1 MKKLM
6 TTFVLLA
13 ACAAL
18 TVPAFALSKG
28 DSGDDVV
35 RLQQALI
42 EQGYLTGDADGQ
54 YGPLTEAAVKTFR
67 EANGLP
73 SEGGADDEMM
83 AILYGETMEPETEP
97 AEDLSEVIGMEEAAE
112 PQTYSLMVQKYE
124 TGEIRPD
131 ELRTWLQENYLY
143 KAELLVK
150 AGIEAINSE
159 EKRAEVDIEY
169 LPGELTEESL
179 INEDGR
185 YYVSLETLTRL
196 AYARLNIP
204 VEDYNVTDN
213 RQLSLA
219 AAALSADDSE
229 KAALDLLAFF
239 IDGTTGNEAAME
251 GISDGDVKENVE
263 EISDGNVEK
272 KTETISDGDI
282 KKKAVML
289 CMIADAATRYML
301 SSEQIMMLSGAGI
314 ITGIRDYTI
323 EKDTDVVLSDLI
335 AANTGIVK
343 NIKVDDSEVL
353 YDIDGSY
360 IAYCHIILD
369 IAALKAYEAENDVDF
384 MLPDE
389 NLDFVADIVVTI
401 ESEETVGT
409 AKMENMTVITK
420 DNKNDVIAQITSQ
433 VTENVTTV
441 TELMKKQETAQ
452 ADETTTGR
460 AIDRV
465 NMTTNP
471 AQETAAPQ
479 REITKATTNIQEK
492 ITAAQR
498 ETTTTSKQN
507 QRETPATAKETTAV
521 QKETTAQ
528 RETTTEQKETTTAR
542 EETTTGQKETQ
553 PQTQKQTEPETQGQ
567 TEHETQH
574 QPETPTETPTTAH
587 IHSYEVVEN
596 VAATCESDGYT
607 LYRCTGC
614 GDSYT
619 ETLYATGHNWVEVS
633 QGWVVNRVTKV
644 ECRWCG
650 ALFDTEAEWGI
661 HSDLTDHGNYT
672 WTDVEVSRE
681 PVSDDL
687 AQTWTYV
694 GDQCSICGAW
704 R

>member
-1 MKKLM
+1 MKKLI
-6 TTFVLLA
+6 TAFAVLT
-13 ACAAL
+13 ACVAL
-18 TVPAFALSKG
+18 TASTFALSQG
-28 DSGDDVV
+28 DNGDDVV
-35 RLQQALI
+35 RLQQVLI

-97 AEDLSEVIGMEEAAE
+97 AAEILEAARTEKSAE

-124 TGEIRPD
+124 TGEIRSD
-131 ELRTWLQENYLY
+131 ELRTWLQEKYLY

-169 LPGELTEESL
+169 LPRELTEESL

-196 AYARLNIP
+196 ASVRLNIQT
-204 VEDYNVTDN
+204 EDYNVTDN
-213 RQLSLA
+213 RQLSLT

-239 IDGTTGNEAAME
+239 IDGTTGNEAATE

-272 KTETISDGDI
+272 KTEAFLDGDI

-289 CMIADAATRYML
+289 CMIADAATKYML
-301 SSEQIMMLSGAGI
+301 PSEQIMMLSGAGI
-314 ITGIRDYTI
+314 ITGIRNYTI
-323 EKDTDVVLSDLI
+323 ENDTDVVLSDLI
-335 AANTGIVK
+335 AVNTGIVK
-343 NIKVDDSEVL
+343 NIKVNDSEVL

-401 ESEETVGT
+401 ESEETMGT

-420 DNKNDVIAQITSQ
+420 DNKNDVIAQTTSQ

-441 TELMKKQETAQ
+441 TELMKKQETA
-452 ADETTTGR
+452 
-460 AIDRV
+460 
-465 NMTTNP
+465 
-471 AQETAAPQ
+471 
-479 REITKATTNIQEK
+479 
-492 ITAAQR
+492 AQR
-498 ETTTTSKQN
+498 ETTTMSKQN

-528 RETTTEQKETTTAR
+528 RGTTTGQKETTTAR
-542 EETTTGQKETQ
+542 EETATGQKENQ
-553 PQTQKQTEPETQGQ
+553 PQTQKQAESEMQGQ

-574 QPETPTETPTTAH
+574 QTEAPTEIPTTAH
-587 IHSYEVVEN
+587 THSYEVAEN
-596 VAATCESDGYT
+596 VAATCESDGYI

-614 GDSYT
+614 GDLYT

-694 GDQCSICGAW
+694 GDQCSVCGAW